1 MLAFINLIRNQ
12 IAKEAVLM
20 LLELQINS
28 SNDVWYL
35 KTILYLFSMY
45 SQAS

>member
-45 SQAS
+45 S